1 MGLLLLDYKHN
12 LRANLRF
19 PTRSFIALESDAVNT
34 DRSSQL
40 FKSVIPANLGETRN
54 LLAANPEITEKTK
67 NPPQPRWISALNSK
81 QIQLRLWL

>member
-40 FKSVIPANLGETRN
+40 FKSVIPVYGLPSYYNLFSEN
-54 LLAANPEITEKTK
+54 
-67 NPPQPRWISALNSK
+67 
-81 QIQLRLWL
+81 RLDACVYSGFNE